1 MNYMERRGSGFKKIK
16 DDYHRA
22 VNYRLELEPKF
33 YSDATSFWVTLYN
46 LNYNVTIDEIG
57 VGAKKQPF
65 EGKVNKLR
73 MSIHTKGRILRLYDV
88 IGLNTFF
95 SRADI
100 MRITGLTSSTAGDL
114 IKKMKNENLIES
126 VAGHGKGK
134 YKFKI

>member
-1 MNYMERRGSGFKKIK
+1 
-16 DDYHRA
+16 
-22 VNYRLELEPKF
+22 
-33 YSDATSFWVTLYN
+33 
-46 LNYNVTIDEIG
+46 
-57 VGAKKQPF
+57 
-65 EGKVNKLR
+65 

-100 MRITGLTSSTAGDL
+100 MRITGLTSSPAGDL

>member
-1 MNYMERRGSGFKKIK
+1 MERRGSGFKKIK